1 MLLKML
7 YLFGYILTNQS
18 NAGSLDTNQG
28 RMKMQY
34 KTVPKNG
41 DKLSILGFGTMRLP
55 LKGQAIDEERAIKQI
70 RYAIDNG
77 VNYVDSAPP
86 YHNGESEKLL
96 GKALLD
102 GYRKKVKIATKL
114 TPFLLNKAEDMDKM
128 LNMQLQKLQTD
139 HIDYYLLHGIEE
151 EFWKKLQGFG
161 ALEFLEEAK
170 ADGKIINMGFSF
182 HGSLR
187 TFKEI
192 IEANDWTM
200 CQILYNF
207 LDEKLQAGTEGL
219 KFAASKDLAVMIME
233 PLRGGVLAGRLPN
246 EVKQLYDHA
255 KIQRSP
261 AEWGLRWVW
270 NHPEVTVALSGM
282 NDESQVAE
290 NIKVAETALP
300 GSMKADELV
309 VVKNVAETY
318 RRLMKVP
325 CTGCQYCMPCPSG
338 VDIPGN
344 FRLYNDYYMFGEGE
358 QKART
363 MYAMM
368 LMGGMSGERSDASL
382 CKECKQCVE
391 RCPQYIAIPEQ
402 LKLVANDLGG
412 PKTEAILAMRKNV
425 HTQNPAKSA

>member
-1 MLLKML
+1 
-7 YLFGYILTNQS
+7 
-18 NAGSLDTNQG
+18 
-28 RMKMQY
+28 MQY
-34 KTVPKNG
+34 RTVPKNG
-41 DKLSILGFGTMRLP
+41 DKLSVLGFGTMRLP
-55 LKGQAIDEERAIKQI
+55 LKGQNIDEERAIKQI

-96 GKALLD
+96 GKALLG

-128 LNMQLQKLQTD
+128 LNMQLKKLQTD
-139 HIDYYLLHGIEE
+139 HIDYYLLHGLEE

-161 ALEFLEEAK
+161 ALEFLEKAK

-182 HGSLR
+182 HGSLK

-192 IEANDWTM
+192 ILANDWAM

-207 LDEKLQAGTEGL
+207 LDEKLQAGTVGL
-219 KFAASKDLAVMIME
+219 KYAASKNLAVMVME
-233 PLRGGVLAGRLPN
+233 PLRGGTLAGKLPD
-246 EVKQLYDHA
+246 EVKQFYDNA

-282 NDESQVAE
+282 NDENHVAE
-290 NIKVAETALP
+290 NIKIAETALP
-300 GSMKADELV
+300 GSMKADEIAII
-309 VVKNVAETY
+309 KNVAKSY

-338 VDIPGN
+338 VNIPAN
-344 FRLYNDYYMFGEGE
+344 FRIYNDYYMFGEE
-358 QKART
+358 QKSRA

-368 LMGGMSGERSDASL
+368 LMGGLSGKRSDASL
-382 CKECKQCVE
+382 CKECKKCMD
-391 RCPQYIAIPEQ
+391 RCPQHIAIPEQ
-402 LKLVANDLGG
+402 LKSVLNDLGG
-412 PKTEAILAMRKNV
+412 PKTEAMLAMRKSG
-425 HTQNPAKSA
+425 HPQNPAKPA